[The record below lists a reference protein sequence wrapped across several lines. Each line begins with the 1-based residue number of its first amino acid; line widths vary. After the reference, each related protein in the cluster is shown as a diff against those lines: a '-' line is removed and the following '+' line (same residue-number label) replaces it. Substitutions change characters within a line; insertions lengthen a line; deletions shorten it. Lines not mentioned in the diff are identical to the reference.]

1 MSLRCEL
8 FIKEMLPSI
17 RKELS
22 KILYDDYKMSQEE
35 IADKLLTTQSAVSQ
49 YLKGVRGK
57 SYFELDKEDKII
69 LIKVAELLKKDK
81 NIKLIDLQSMLCQLC
96 EKRYKYVKCYIK
108 V

>member
-1 MSLRCEL
+1 MPLRCEL
-8 FIKEMLPSI
+8 FVKEMLPSV

-22 KILYDDYKMSQEE
+22 KILYGNYKMCQEE

-49 YLKGVRGK
+49 YLKGIRGK
-57 SYFELDKEDKII
+57 SYFEFDQEDKII
-69 LIKVAELLKKDK
+69 LIRMSELLKNDK
-81 NIKLIDLQSMLCQLC
+81 NIKLVDLQHMLCQLC

>member
-1 MSLRCEL
+1 MPLRCEL

-22 KILYDDYKMSQEE
+22 KILYDNYKMSQEE
-35 IADKLLTTQSAVSQ
+35 IADKLSITQSAVSQ
-49 YLKGVRGK
+49 YLNGIRGK
-57 SYFELDKEDKII
+57 SYFEFDQEDKII
-69 LIKVAELLKKDK
+69 LIKMAELLKDK
-81 NIKLIDLQSMLCQLC
+81 NIKLIDLQHMLCQLC